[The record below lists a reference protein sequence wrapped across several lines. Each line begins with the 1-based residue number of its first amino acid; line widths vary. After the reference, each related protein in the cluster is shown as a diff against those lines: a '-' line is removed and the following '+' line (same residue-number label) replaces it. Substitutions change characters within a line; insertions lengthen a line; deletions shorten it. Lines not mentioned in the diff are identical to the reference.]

1 MSRTNDEMVSFSPYK
16 AYYYDM
22 DELEFKRIVADNIA
36 HYRKKMGLTQLQLAE
51 KINYS
56 DKAISKWERAESLPE
71 VYVLNQLAVFFGV
84 TLNDFLTVGRTPREP
99 LTIKARILISIL
111 SAGIVWLVATV
122 IFVLANLIDPAI
134 PFDMWLV
141 FIYAIPASSIV
152 LLVFS
157 LLWGNNRTSFIFVTT
172 LSVGLTTSIYLSIY
186 QFYPHI
192 WYIFIS
198 LVPIEILA
206 MFWFVFR
213 KIRKA
218 PSE

>member
-1 MSRTNDEMVSFSPYK
+1 MEEN
-16 AYYYDM
+16 
-22 DELEFKRIVADNIA
+22 EFKKIVAENIA
-36 HYRKKMGLTQLQLAE
+36 HYRKNMGLTQLQLAE

-71 VYVLNQLAVFFGV
+71 VYVLQQLATLFGV
-84 TLNDFLTVGRTPREP
+84 TLNDFLTVGRKPRQS
-99 LTIKARILISIL
+99 LTTKARVLISIL

-122 IFVLANLIDPAI
+122 IFVLANLIDPNIAF
-134 PFDMWLV
+134 PMWLV

-157 LLWGNNRTSFIFVTT
+157 LIWGNNRLSFGFVTF
-172 LSVGLTTSIYLSIY
+172 LAVGLTLSIYLSLF
-186 QFYPHI
+186 QNYPHI

-206 MFWFVFR
+206 MFWFIFR
-213 KIRKA
+213 KIRTVPA
-218 PSE
+218 E